1 MHIKSKALITDAS
14 FLFASTLIVN
24 AGNYAINLLLG
35 RWLGPADFSEVSLIV
50 TLLLI
55 ISFFALAFQLTA
67 AKFTAT
73 FEALTPPKSSYPLL
87 IFLNQK
93 AIRGG
98 FALAIGFMCL
108 LFLSKNYFR
117 LDSIA
122 PYIIFGISMPFYLLM
137 SVNRGILQGKL
148 SYKNLAMTY
157 QSEMWVRLVFTL
169 LLVYLGFRVNGV
181 ACSPQ
186 CEILLNGF
194 CGADIGANG

>member
-1 MHIKSKALITDAS
+1 M
-14 FLFASTLIVN
+14 
-24 AGNYAINLLLG
+24 
-35 RWLGPADFSEVSLIV
+35 
-50 TLLLI
+50 
-55 ISFFALAFQLTA
+55 AFQLTA

-181 ACSPQ
+181 AFA
-186 CEILLNGF
+186 LLLSLIATWYISKKF
-194 CGADIGANG
+194 TASKTDSETIDEKTM